1 MRTQIFISYRR
12 GGGAEAA
19 RTLYDLL
26 SPRYDVFYDMSSLRS
41 GRFDE
46 DIEQAID
53 SSSDF
58 LLVMSD
64 GIFDRF
70 DEDGDWIRRET
81 ERAVRQKKNII
92 PILLDGFVP
101 PRSAD
106 PLIDALVHYNGVH
119 LCDAEKRLPD
129 FLRSNE
135 RCVLKI
141 EVAEGGE
148 YRLSDGAI
156 EALKSF
162 YRGSLISGERGV
174 HVVLSLPEPMTVA
187 ERLVSSELAGDKRK
201 YALINASQL
210 PIRRHRSRA
219 DHVALAIELMLA
231 DTVNIESA
239 GLWSYL
245 SGDPLATEHF
255 LDGRG
260 EIRSYYTVCLWVR
273 VIEELLREFTV
284 SELNRL
290 THYRARKNE
299 YTPIGCALYLVGRDY
314 DGEWGFTSM
323 ATKDEAAPLVTPT
336 GYRTLRNPLSLSPKT
351 VLHSI
356 LPDFYYKAAEELL
369 IGRNMLFLREFR
381 NGESAIHNLLCYFY
395 GLD

>member
-12 GGGAEAA
+12 GGGSEAA
-19 RTLYDLL
+19 RSLYDLL
-26 SPRYDVFYDMSSLRS
+26 SARYDVFYDMNSLRS

-53 SSSDF
+53 SCTDF

-64 GIFDRF
+64 GLFDRF
-70 DEDGDWIRRET
+70 YEDGDWIRRET
-81 ERAVRQKKNII
+81 ERALRQKKNII

-101 PRSAD
+101 PRSTD
-106 PLIDALVHYNGVH
+106 PLIDALVHYNGVR
-119 LCDAEKRLPD
+119 LCDAAARLPD
-129 FLRSNE
+129 FLKSNE
-135 RCVLKI
+135 RCVLAVDVV
-141 EVAEGGE
+141 EDGE

-156 EALKSF
+156 EALKTF
-162 YRGSLISGERGV
+162 YRGSLMSGEREV
-174 HVVLSLPEPMTVA
+174 HVVLSLPDPMAVA
-187 ERLVSSELAGDKRK
+187 EKLVPSELVGDKRK

-245 SGDPLATEHF
+245 SGDPLTNEHF

-260 EIRSYYTVCLWVR
+260 EIRSYYTVAVWVR

-284 SELNRL
+284 SEMNRL
-290 THYRARKNE
+290 TYYRARKDE
-299 YTPIGCALYLVGRDY
+299 YTPIGCVLYFVGRDY

-323 ATKDEAAPLVTPT
+323 ATKGEAAALVTPT
-336 GYRTLRNPLSLSPKT
+336 GYRMIRNPLSLSPKT
-351 VLHSI
+351 VLCSI
-356 LPDFYYKAAEELL
+356 LPDYYYKAAEELM
-369 IGRNMLFLREFR
+369 IGRNELFLREFR
-381 NGESAIHNLLCYFY
+381 NGDSAIHNLLCYLY